1 MLIFSMVMSFTINWK
16 IALIFLAILPILGV
30 ALFVI
35 IFKAMPLFNK
45 VFKKYD
51 NLNNSIEENE
61 FSVEKSMETS
71 RLEYKEEKVVY
82 DRDISYPV
90 IYPEGASLIGEDTV
104 TSDNGEE
111 VRTIMKYTGDVGFT
125 IIQEY
130 INEKEITVFQQE
142 VGEITTVL
150 GNVAIIKENGVQ
162 MFYQGVEYTVGSN
175 DLAVMQMLEILA
187 GYMVNTSK

>member
-1 MLIFSMVMSFTINWK
+1 
-16 IALIFLAILPILGV
+16 
-30 ALFVI
+30 
-35 IFKAMPLFNK
+35 
-45 VFKKYD
+45 
-51 NLNNSIEENE
+51 
-61 FSVEKSMETS
+61 
-71 RLEYKEEKVVY
+71 
-82 DRDISYPV
+82 
-90 IYPEGASLIGEDTV
+90 
-104 TSDNGEE
+104 
-111 VRTIMKYTGDVGFT
+111 MKYTGDVGFT

>member
-1 MLIFSMVMSFTINWK
+1 
-16 IALIFLAILPILGV
+16 
-30 ALFVI
+30 
-35 IFKAMPLFNK
+35 
-45 VFKKYD
+45 
-51 NLNNSIEENE
+51 
-61 FSVEKSMETS
+61 METS

-130 INEKEITVFQQE
+130 INEKEVTVFQQE